1 MDWKTFKEL
10 DMVTQKYY
18 LLEVFKGVKDT
29 YPIYKKIYTLLLNT
43 QDLSSDLL
51 YKIYNGIKRVWEQN
65 EEKKQNK
72 IKQKLHT
79 MHIIEQKEIS
89 NDLLEIENYFI

>member
-1 MDWKTFKEL
+1 
-10 DMVTQKYY
+10 MVTQKYY

-51 YKIYNGIKRVWEQN
+51 YKIYNGIKRV
-65 EEKKQNK
+65 
-72 IKQKLHT
+72 
-79 MHIIEQKEIS
+79 
-89 NDLLEIENYFI
+89 